1 MFFRRAKAKSGLQ
14 TKVKASLE
22 TVQRAI
28 KGAFAQAAT
37 ATPNGSAASEGQ
49 GEQKGEK
56 TGEANKTKK
65 PSRYQECAVRT
76 LGNSNFPLPMKKP

>member
-28 KGAFAQAAT
+28 KGAFAPAT

-49 GEQKGEK
+49 RERQGEK
-56 TGEANKTKK
+56 TSEAKKTKK
-65 PSRYQECAVRT
+65 PSRYQECVVRT
-76 LGNSNFPLPMKKP
+76 LGNSNFYQD